1 MWKPLTLTDLSLTI
15 IIFLIIFLCVCFF
28 AKTGRGLT
36 DNEVMAWR
44 QLHLTAQQHK
54 QILASPV
61 ATPQITTP
69 IDNRRS
75 CLWSLQ
81 DVMLKHQQRLE
92 KRRLSEND
100 LDRDIKLPKLS
111 SIENNTCTSA
121 ALPLSLSG
129 ISLISGMRSHSEAT
143 NFYDK
148 PFNALLSHRE
158 KAQHQQYLE
167 RLRRMN
173 ERTNVRER
181 GSRVNF
187 DQHNSAKTVREEL
200 ANRKQQA
207 KHGELKPLADNFSS
221 ANGNNFPPSFISRSS
236 KPFTFNPHF
245 RFFSLLLCNLNNIWN
260 QNRIYFSFVWSRF
273 QFTGRTSSETKAGR
287 LKRW

>member
-1 MWKPLTLTDLSLTI
+1 MSHSLSPSLWH
-15 IIFLIIFLCVCFF
+15 
-28 AKTGRGLT
+28 TGNGLT

-44 QLHLTAQQHK
+44 QLHLTAQHHK
-54 QILASPV
+54 QILANP
-61 ATPQITTP
+61 AAAPQMTSA
-69 IDNRRS
+69 IDNRS
-75 CLWSLQ
+75 CLLSLQ

-129 ISLISGMRSHSEAT
+129 ISLISSLRSLNAEAAT
-143 NFYDK
+143 NYFDA
-148 PFNALLSHRE
+148 PMSHNRE
-158 KAQHQQYLE
+158 KAHNQQYLD

-173 ERTNVRER
+173 ERTSIRER

-207 KHGELKPLADNFSS
+207 KHGELKFLSSLAAIFHSP
-221 ANGNNFPPSFISRSS
+221 NGNNFPPSFISRMLE
-236 KPFTFNPHF
+236 
-245 RFFSLLLCNLNNIWN
+245 R
-260 QNRIYFSFVWSRF
+260 
-273 QFTGRTSSETKAGR
+273 
-287 LKRW
+287 